1 MPDLSRHTRK
11 GLVAALL
18 AASAL
23 SACGGDDKKA
33 TTAAA
38 QPTTPTTPAS
48 TATTETVDPVTTN
61 PDERP
66 SLTPGG
72 KKRPP
77 TTVTKVTDPPRSLK
91 AGGLKVE
98 IKIDRVIDPV
108 LADVDEAQKGGR
120 FIGVFLSTR
129 ASGTYEPSK
138 VAAIA
143 SLKTDD
149 GKTIYV
155 RLISGGDCEGSF
167 FPSAFL
173 LASKKPRIGC
183 IGFDVPNGSTPKQIE
198 LGVRS
203 TVNGKF
209 ETAKWALPA
218 PK

>member
-33 TTAAA
+33 TTAAS
-38 QPTTPTTPAS
+38 QPTTPAS

-61 PDERP
+61 PAEKP

-91 AGGLKVE
+91 AGGLKVQVE
-98 IKIDRVIDPV
+98 IDKVIDPV
-108 LADVDEAQKGGR
+108 LADVDEAEKGGR
-120 FIGVFLSTR
+120 FVGVYLSTR

-138 VAAIA
+138 VASIA

-155 RLISGGDCEGSF
+155 RVISGGDCEGSF

-173 LASKKPRIGC
+173 LKSEKPRLGC
-183 IGFDVPNGSTPKQIE
+183 IGFDVPNGSTPTQIE

-203 TVNGKF
+203 TVSGKF